1 MQHLFIAFF
10 LGFSLTTLPAFAITA
25 KEFAAFVQSPKD
37 LIVGQTATSYV
48 SAVTECWGA
57 ISKLQTFPVNL
68 ADFFAFSGKK
78 AEELTKQSERLKSDC
93 SFDIFDYGYPKN
105 NESRLDFV
113 QAIYPKV
120 LDLAGRMR
128 EAKLSAMDATI
139 YTWSSVVKQDQSAFL
154 AGRDN
159 LANLLVRQALLP
171 IEWNEMAMQL
181 SVDGSIT
188 YASVM
193 LATGNAKCMLAYN
206 QLSSTIGQVEFN
218 EDNISEIEK
227 LFVSGANDIR
237 QGSEIG
243 SQALTKFAGGL
254 PKTAQFRQ
262 LNKTADALISSYQTA
277 ETKALQFADL
287 SDLIAGIMIKGY
299 SEIINSSHQEIFNQ
313 FSRIAA
319 DYHELQVA
327 FNENLVEFQSAAS
340 KFQ

>member
-1 MQHLFIAFF
+1 MLGGNQQIANLPSQFGRLLRF
-10 LGFSLTTLPAFAITA
+10 L
-25 KEFAAFVQSPKD
+25 
-37 LIVGQTATSYV
+37 
-48 SAVTECWGA
+48 W
-57 ISKLQTFPVNL
+57 
-68 ADFFAFSGKK
+68 KK
-78 AEELTKQSERLKSDC
+78 AEELTKHSERLKYDC
-93 SFDIFDYGYPKN
+93 SFVIFDYGYPKN

-113 QAIYPKV
+113 QAIYPNV

-139 YTWSSVVKQDQSAFL
+139 STWSSVVKQDQSAFL

-188 YASVM
+188 YASIM

-262 LNKTADALISSYQTA
+262 LNKTADALISSYRAA
-277 ETKALQFADL
+277 ETNALRLADL
-287 SDLIAGIMIKGY
+287 SDLIAEIIVKGY
-299 SEIINSSHQEIFNQ
+299 SETMNSSHQEIFNQ
-313 FSRIAA
+313 FLATGA
-319 DYHELQVA
+319 DYSQLQVA
-327 FNENLVEFQSAAS
+327 FNDSLVEFQTAAS

>member
-48 SAVTECWGA
+48 SAVTECWG
-57 ISKLQTFPVNL
+57 
-68 ADFFAFSGKK
+68 
-78 AEELTKQSERLKSDC
+78 
-93 SFDIFDYGYPKN
+93 
-105 NESRLDFV
+105 
-113 QAIYPKV
+113 
-120 LDLAGRMR
+120 
-128 EAKLSAMDATI
+128 
-139 YTWSSVVKQDQSAFL
+139 QSAFL

-188 YASVM
+188 YASLM